1 MKEIIKAFYNDPSI
15 HIISSYYNDFKD
27 AAFDMGFRSTIIN
40 DRDYHSI
47 TRDIVMSIQQFKNN
61 KLTNLVFSHEQP
73 YKLELADKEIAP
85 YYSDYIEIK
94 YIVEGQLY
102 LNIESAECSFNEGDV
117 CFIHSRAFHQELLDK
132 SDCIVINFAIKSH
145 LLDESYLSE
154 VSLDSFQQ
162 FLRTNLIK
170 LGKKENYVQFVPKEE
185 QSEEI
190 NRYVTTIFYE
200 LLKQRVGYI
209 EISKGYIFRLLDY
222 LTRTY
227 SYRFSENETKIYQK
241 NLFEAVTKYMQNNL
255 TNVTVEDLAKE
266 FCFHPNYFNNL
277 IKKQSG
283 QTYSAYLIQLRI
295 NKAKDLLES
304 TDLSVEEIS
313 WLVGYNN
320 KGFFYKRFYED
331 VGMSPTKYRKSK
343 KVNLNID

>member
-15 HIISSYYNDFKD
+15 HIISSSYENVKD
-27 AAFDMGFRSTIIN
+27 NAFDMGFKSTIVN

-47 TRDIVMSIQQFKNN
+47 TRDIVMSIQQFKDN

-73 YKLELADKEIAP
+73 YKLELNDTEIAP

-94 YIVEGQLY
+94 YIIEGKLFI
-102 LNIESAECSFNEGDV
+102 NIETAECQFNEGDV
-117 CFIHSRAFHQELLDK
+117 CFIHSRAFHQESLNK
-132 SDCIVINFAIKSH
+132 SNCIIVNFAIKSH

-170 LGKKENYVQFVPKEE
+170 LGKKDNYVQFIPKEE

-190 NRYVTTIFYE
+190 DKYCTTIFYE
-200 LLKQRVGYI
+200 LLKQRVGYL

-227 SYRFSENETKIYQK
+227 TYSFSENETKIYQK
-241 NLFEAVTKYMQNNL
+241 NLFEAVTKYMENNL
-255 TNVTVEDLAKE
+255 ANITIEDLAKE

-283 QTYSAYLIQLRI
+283 QTYSSYLIQLRI
-295 NKAKDLLES
+295 NKAKELLETS
-304 TDLSVEEIS
+304 DLSVEEIS
-313 WLVGYNN
+313 WLIGYNN

-331 VGMSPTKYRKSK
+331 VGMSPMKYRKSK
-343 KVNLNID
+343 KTDLN